1 LSKRGVVYLV
11 GAGPGDPG
19 LITRR
24 GAELLARA
32 DVVAYDRLVHPDL
45 LKLARNAELVD
56 VGKQPGESAPGQER
70 INQLLVDEARAG
82 KVVVRL
88 KGGDPFV
95 FGRGGEEAE
104 LLAAAGV
111 PFEIVPGVTSAVAG
125 PAYAGIPLTH
135 RDHASWVAIATG
147 HLSEGAPDG
156 GSEEPTKESS
166 ALDWEALARAPTS
179 VFLMGIQ
186 RLGEISRGLQNA
198 GRLAD
203 SPAAVIS
210 WATWPRQRV
219 LRSTLEKVADAVQ
232 TADISPPAVLV
243 VGDVVTL
250 NDSIDWLSRKPLL
263 GKRVFV
269 TRTRA
274 QAGRLS
280 EALRELGAEALEFP
294 AIQIVEPT
302 SYGPLDEA
310 LAGLSSFGWIVF
322 TSRNTVDAVWSRLR
336 EAGKDARALAR
347 LRVAAVGPATS
358 EALRAHG
365 VEPDLVPETFTSESL
380 AEAFGSPPAQASGGS
395 VVLLPQAED
404 APDDLSKRLGEKGWG
419 CVAVNAYRTE
429 VDDSSVAAGRQ
440 VLDEGVDA
448 VLFTSGST
456 ARNFVELWGLPAE
469 GTIVCCIGPRTDEV
483 AREAGIHVDAVAAE
497 HTIEGL
503 VNALVAAVGR

>member
-1 LSKRGVVYLV
+1 MSKGIVYLV

-19 LITRR
+19 LITRK

-32 DVVAYDRLVHPDL
+32 DVVAYDRLIHPDL
-45 LKLARNAELVD
+45 LKLASNAELVD

-147 HLSEGAPDG
+147 HED
-156 GSEEPTKESS
+156 PTKESS
-166 ALDWEALARAPTS
+166 ALDWEALARAPTA

-186 RLGEISRGLQNA
+186 RLSEISRELQNA
-198 GRLAD
+198 GRRSD

-210 WATWPRQRV
+210 WATWPKQRV

-250 NDSIDWLSRKPLL
+250 NDSIDWVSRKPLL

-274 QAGRLS
+274 QAGKLS
-280 EALRELGAEALEFP
+280 EALRDLGAEALEFP
-294 AIQIVEPT
+294 AIKIVEP
-302 SYGPLDEA
+302 SRYEPLDSA
-310 LAGLSSFGWIVF
+310 LAGLSTFGWIVF
-322 TSRNTVDAVWSRLR
+322 TSTNTVDAVWSRLR
-336 EAGKDARALAR
+336 KAGKDARALAR

-358 EALRAHG
+358 DALRAHG

-380 AEAFGSPPAQASGGS
+380 ADAMGEATGGS
-395 VVLLPQAED
+395 VVLLPQAEN
-404 APDDLSKRLGEKGWG
+404 APDDLSKRLGERGWG

-440 VLDEGVDA
+440 ALDEGVDA

-456 ARNFVELWGLPAE
+456 ARNFVDLWGQPLE
-469 GTIVCCIGPRTDEV
+469 GTIVCCIGPRTDQA
-483 AREAGIHVDAVAAE
+483 ARAAGVRVDAVAAE